1 MRLVGACRKSKPG
14 SSQTTERAMERFFAL
29 EDVNKH
35 RAALRRM
42 VMLLARQ
49 AAKERCSL
57 PLIESSFPSAPPS
70 PDLLHAE

>member
-1 MRLVGACRKSKPG
+1 
-14 SSQTTERAMERFFAL
+14 MERFFAL